1 MNIPTRRPCET
12 PKTLLMY
19 ETSPQRVASYASC
32 RRLRSLRLGYPF
44 FFFFIIQ
51 RPSALMT
58 PSLLSRL
65 GHRVQRASVLEPLDL
80 GLVEGVVQLDL
91 EGQAILGVHGH
102 RHRLANG
109 KFCAGEVDLSRTG

>member
-1 MNIPTRRPCET
+1 
-12 PKTLLMY
+12 
-19 ETSPQRVASYASC
+19 
-32 RRLRSLRLGYPF
+32 
-44 FFFFIIQ
+44 
-51 RPSALMT
+51 MT

-65 GHRVQRASVLEPLDL
+65 GHRVQRSSVLEPLDL

-109 KFCAGEVDLSRTG
+109 KFCAGEVDLNRTG

>member
-1 MNIPTRRPCET
+1 
-12 PKTLLMY
+12 
-19 ETSPQRVASYASC
+19 
-32 RRLRSLRLGYPF
+32 
-44 FFFFIIQ
+44 
-51 RPSALMT
+51 MT

-91 EGQAILGVHGH
+91 EGLAVLGVHRH

-109 KFCAGEVDLSRTG
+109 KFRASEVNLGTVG